1 MSDGILCL
9 STFQTVS
16 QFSFWKNP
24 KRKCIVRLFLSN
36 SILTGLNKSAIN
48 KTNKTQLK
56 TLFLSSKSAE
66 SMTAIPALPFRYI
79 LPQVDIYPLVLWI

>member
-36 SILTGLNKSAIN
+36 SILTGLNNSAIN
-48 KTNKTQLK
+48 KTNKTINAYSIFSPVSLPTTKLNKQPNV
-56 TLFLSSKSAE
+56 TISQIDIQIIQ
-66 SMTAIPALPFRYI
+66 SML
-79 LPQVDIYPLVLWI
+79 